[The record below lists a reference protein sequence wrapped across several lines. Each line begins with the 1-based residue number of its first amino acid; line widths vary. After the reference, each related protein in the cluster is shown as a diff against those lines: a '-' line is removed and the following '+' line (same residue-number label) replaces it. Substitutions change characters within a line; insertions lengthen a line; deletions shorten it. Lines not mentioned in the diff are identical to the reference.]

1 MSTLAEIPDL
11 IGFFSYS
18 REDDKGSKGSLSAL
32 RDAIQAELSAQ
43 LGRSQ
48 IDFRIWQDKAAIS
61 HGTLWEK
68 QIEQGIKQSVF
79 FIPIVTP
86 RSLRS
91 QNCGH
96 EFQSFLA
103 RETEL
108 GRDDLVFPILYIPV
122 PALEDEKLWRQDP
135 VLNIVGT
142 RQYLDWRDYRPRSL
156 EDPEIRTKIIHF
168 CRNISKALHKQWVP
182 PEERERK
189 REEDARQERRR
200 KTAEIEIEQL
210 ASRHAAQEEALAAAK
225 SAGTVAAI
233 DAFLEANPAGD
244 SADEARK
251 LKSVLL
257 VRNEAHGHA
266 MASNDVAVLK
276 SFLGTYRKGTDT
288 DEIRARLRQLEPR
301 RSAVRPAV
309 FAGSAL
315 AAACIAAIVVWIAMR
330 HGSNGQ
336 ASVAAPPPAAQASAS
351 VIPPSKAPPPQTKT
365 ANAAPPVSVA
375 PVPAAAPA
383 PSPAAAPAPRPD
395 ELAWSLVNDTTDPAA
410 LRRFITEFPDSP
422 RRGDAEARISAL
434 AAERTAWSQ
443 VKDSNDADRLRQF
456 VQQFPNGPDRTDA
469 EQRIASLANAAP
481 AVPAVTAPD
490 AHELARELQFE
501 LRRVGCFDGSVN
513 GAFNDDTRAALSK
526 FIKLTS
532 ASLPN
537 EATSDAVNAV
547 RAINKRVCP
556 LICPHGE
563 HAESG
568 ACVANE
574 PPPKHNAP
582 AARGSAPAP
591 APAVKCEVD
600 RYGMSAHSGTET
612 SLCQ

>member
-1 MSTLAEIPDL
+1 MSTLAEVPEL

-18 REDDKGSKGSLSAL
+18 REDDEGSKGSLSAL

-68 QIEQGIKQSVF
+68 QIDQGIKQSVF

-96 EFQSFLA
+96 EFQAFLA
-103 RETEL
+103 REAEL

-156 EDPEIRTKIIHF
+156 EDPEIRTRIIHF

-182 PEERERK
+182 LEERERR
-189 REEDARQERRR
+189 REDEARQERRR

-210 ASRHAAQEEALAAAK
+210 ASRRAEQEEAFAAAK

-233 DAFLEANPAGD
+233 DTFLAANPGGD
-244 SADEARK
+244 FADEAQK
-251 LKSVLL
+251 LKSALL
-257 VRNEAHGHA
+257 VRNEAHGRA
-266 MASNDVAVLK
+266 MASDDVSVLK
-276 SFLGTYRKGTDT
+276 SFLATYRKGTDA
-288 DEIRARLRQLEPR
+288 DQIRARLRQLEPR
-301 RSAVRPAV
+301 RSALGPAV
-309 FAGSAL
+309 IAGGAL
-315 AAACIAAIVVWIAMR
+315 AAACVVAIVVWIATR
-330 HGSNGQ
+330 HGPNSQQ
-336 ASVAAPPPAAQASAS
+336 ASVAAPPPAAQASAA
-351 VIPPSKAPPPQTKT
+351 VIPPSKAPPPETKT
-365 ANAAPPVSVA
+365 ANAAPPVPVA
-375 PVPAAAPA
+375 PILAVAPL
-383 PSPAAAPAPRPD
+383 PRPD
-395 ELAWSLVNDTTDPAA
+395 ELAWSLVNDTNDPAA

-422 RRGDAEARISAL
+422 RRGDAEARITAL
-434 AAERTAWSQ
+434 TAERTAWNQ

-456 VQQFPNGPDRTDA
+456 IQQFPNSPERTDA
-469 EQRIASLANAAP
+469 EQRIASLANVAP

-490 AHELARELQFE
+490 PHELARELQFE
-501 LRRVGCFDGSVN
+501 LRRVGCFDGAVN
-513 GAFNDDTRAALSK
+513 GAFDDDTKAALGK

-532 ASLPN
+532 ASFSDD
-537 EATSDAVNAV
+537 ATSDAVNAV

-600 RYGMSAHSGTET
+600 RYGMSAHSGTQS